1 MDKSIQKGGANW
13 QCQPPKNPI
22 PPVREGLA
30 PSRHMGLAPSRHMG
44 LAPSRHMGLT
54 PSRHTGLCPYTGE
67 GKPLSYRWGFASY
80 ILLSSINTTQ

>member
-30 PSRHMGLAPSRHMG
+30 PSRYMGLAPSRHM
-44 LAPSRHMGLT
+44 
-54 PSRHTGLCPYTGE
+54 GLCPYTGE

-80 ILLSSINTTQ
+80 ILLPSINTTQ